1 MLRIDS
7 GGAGFAGITRLL
19 RAKTQ
24 VAVKAHVNL
33 KRDGLKPGASRPIV
47 WVGGDGGHSQQ
58 AGVIRTRRGLR
69 WGTWR
74 ITPAGKRVDVA
85 VSRKTRVHK
94 GTWQTVTFTSNWNGR
109 ARSALSTGT
118 LPITGSP
125 SSKLAGVRAN
135 RVTLALGRAS
145 KAAGKSVLLVR
156 RATLTTRAA
165 RGAGSGGR
173 NSRSPGRAE
182 ALRRAG
188 ALRSPFAFNER
199 IPAGTPSDARSDAI
213 IAQLTENASQA
224 NISLSSGGEVPP
236 VYVARPTDPFFS
248 VSVGGGHAVPG
259 PRRRAGG
266 RRLRLAAGDP
276 RPAPPRLR
284 PADRAEA
291 VAGVGRLQPLRERRG
306 AVHYNNDGA
315 ILNPNGTPS
324 HSIPFEGSGTGS
336 GLSILAGLIRPDEV
350 RLGRINHA
358 LRFTYSAS
366 DFSNRFGRRPSSP
379 TSPTGPRPATRRRR
393 WTWGCA
399 CNSTPR

>member
-7 GGAGFAGITRLL
+7 GGAGFAGITRL

-33 KRDGLKPGASRPIV
+33 KRDGLQAGGVAAHR
-47 WVGGDGGHSQQ
+47 VGGGRRGPQP
-58 AGVIRTRRGLR
+58 AGGVICTRRGLR

-165 RGAGSGGR
+165 RGAGSGGT
-173 NSRSPGRAE
+173 SRSLGRAE

-188 ALRSPFAFNER
+188 ALRSHSPSTSASRPARRATPER
-199 IPAGTPSDARSDAI
+199 RDHRPADRERQPGQHLPVVR
-213 IAQLTENASQA
+213 
-224 NISLSSGGEVPP
+224 GEVPP
-236 VYVARPTDPFFS
+236 VYVASPPTPS
-248 VSVGGGHAVPG
+248 SRSAS
-259 PRRRAGG
+259 
-266 RRLRLAAGDP
+266 AAGA
-276 RPAPPRLR
+276 R
-284 PADRAEA
+284 
-291 VAGVGRLQPLRERRG
+291 
-306 AVHYNNDGA
+306 
-315 ILNPNGTPS
+315 
-324 HSIPFEGSGTGS
+324 GSG
-336 GLSILAGLIRPDEV
+336 
-350 RLGRINHA
+350 
-358 LRFTYSAS
+358 
-366 DFSNRFGRRPSSP
+366 SP
-379 TSPTGPRPATRRRR
+379 PACRRRR
-393 WTWGCA
+393 FDSPLVILDPHHPTSAGRP
-399 CNSTPR
+399 S